1 VNETSTQVRGKWVCL
16 YGAIEDMGRINDFL
30 PSAKWDAVAARRFLQ
45 RAPKPRNEPDKATD
59 LMAHHLE
66 HVESELDLS
75 DIRDLSH
82 DLRAA
87 LA

>member
-1 VNETSTQVRGKWVCL
+1 
-16 YGAIEDMGRINDFL
+16 
-30 PSAKWDAVAARRFLQ
+30 
-45 RAPKPRNEPDKATD
+45 
-59 LMAHHLE
+59 LMSHHLE

-75 DIRDLSH
+75 EIRDFSH